1 MKYEEKIFAY
11 ILVTIPL
18 LVLFL
23 LMWIKDYYGNTK
35 LDEIIFVLLTPAA
48 GTSVELVLEAAMY
61 SLIPVMLYTI
71 IFLILREL
79 SRKHE
84 FINKIFTLL
93 IIGGLLLM
101 CYTVYRVDKT
111 FNIKDYI
118 NKSVKSNDFIENNY
132 TKVEYDNIVFPKD
145 KNNLIVIY
153 LESMESTFADKSS
166 GGVYDKTI

>member
-1 MKYEEKIFAY
+1 MKKKIFAY
-11 ILVTIPL
+11 ILVVIPL
-18 LVLFL
+18 IVLFL
-23 LMWIKDYYGNTK
+23 LMWTKEYYGNTK

-48 GTSVELVLEAAMY
+48 GTSVELVLDAAMY

-101 CYTVYRVDKT
+101 CYTIYRVDKT

-118 NKSVKSNDFIENNY
+118 NKSVKSNDFIENN
-132 TKVEYDNIVFPKD
+132 
-145 KNNLIVIY
+145 
-153 LESMESTFADKSS
+153 
-166 GGVYDKTI
+166 